1 MLLPIKTLTIDRAK
15 WLRGEDSVDT
25 YLLRQ
30 RDGKMCCL
38 GFLCLAAGFSRRD
51 ITDVGEPSDIINPN
65 DTSDY
70 LEGTRDEA
78 RDLMHHPQIRRL
90 YYKFD
95 VPFADQPEGAKYQ
108 TDVCKTLIEYNDK
121 LQYGPEER
129 EQHLIE
135 GFKKHLNI
143 DLIFIDTGGN

>member
-25 YLLRQ
+25 YLLRK

-38 GFLCLAAGFSRRD
+38 GFLCLAAGFSRLD

-78 RDLMHHPQIRRL
+78 RDLMDHPQIYRL
-90 YYKFD
+90 YHSYD
-95 VPFADQPEGAKYQ
+95 VPFAKEPEEAKYQ
-108 TDVCKTLIEYNDK
+108 TDACKTLIGYNDDRK
-121 LQYGPEER
+121 YSAEER
-129 EQHLIE
+129 EQHLTE
-135 GFKKHLNI
+135 EFKKHLNI
-143 DLIFIDTGGN
+143 NLIFIDTGGN